1 MKPAEKKLLN
11 AYRQLTDTDKQTL
24 EKFADFLANNS
35 EAELQPLAEPVL
47 QEAKSGETV
56 VGALKRLSASY
67 PMLDKSI
74 MLNKTSA
81 LMAQHVLQGRAKEEV
96 IPELEVVF
104 VEQYKELKVQHSEK
118 ELKK

>member
-11 AYRQLTDTDKQTL
+11 VYRKLSDADKQAI
-24 EKFADFLANNS
+24 EKFAAFLQVNS
-35 EAELQPLAEPVL
+35 EEADEPLAEPVL
-47 QEAKSGETV
+47 TQPKPNETV

-74 MLNKTSA
+74 MLNETSS
-81 LMAQHVLQGRAKEEV
+81 LMTQHVMQGRSKEEV

-104 VEQYKELKVQHSEK
+104 SQQYLVLKNRKE
-118 ELKK
+118 